1 MAVPDIVELGG
12 GQPVSGPLFAQ
23 SPFDQAVTAL
33 KRDLLA
39 EGGPAISPMRNYRFA
54 ILTYRPDE
62 EFTLRKEVRRLGEEL
77 TQQGWNVLSLSL
89 QALLI
94 GRLRAQ
100 GEDVLKIWIERE
112 RRTHAKDPGRALN
125 WLVEQVSRLIEGED
139 GLAADVV
146 DRIARFADDPAVTPD
161 RTIVF
166 IGRAGSLYPF
176 FRSSSLLK
184 HIDGKTRNLPVVLLY
199 PGERKDGNSLSFM
212 SRLPA
217 DRDYRPRI
225 YS

>member
-1 MAVPDIVELGG
+1 M
-12 GQPVSGPLFAQ
+12 SGPLFAE
-23 SPFDQAVTAL
+23 SPLDQAVSAL
-33 KRDLLA
+33 RRDLLSD
-39 EGGPAISPMRNYRFA
+39 GGPAISPMRNYRFA
-54 ILTYRPDE
+54 ILTYRPDD
-62 EFTLRKEVRRLGEEL
+62 EFKLRKEVRRLGDEL
-77 TQQGWNVLSLSL
+77 TGQGWSVLSLSL
-89 QALLI
+89 QALLLR
-94 GRLRAQ
+94 RLRDQ
-100 GEDVLKIWIERE
+100 GDGVLETWIERE
-112 RRTHAKDPGRALN
+112 RRTYARDPDRALT
-125 WLVEQVSRLIEGED
+125 WLVQQVSRLIEGES

-166 IGRAGSLYPF
+166 VGRAGSLYPF

>member
-1 MAVPDIVELGG
+1 VTGF
-12 GQPVSGPLFAQ
+12 LFAQ
-23 SPFDQAVTAL
+23 SPLDQAVTAL
-33 KRDLLA
+33 RRDLLA

-54 ILTYRPDE
+54 ILTYGPE
-62 EFTLRKEVRRLGEEL
+62 HEFDLRKKVRGLGDEL
-77 TQQGWNVLSLSL
+77 AGQGWSVLSLSL

-94 GRLRAQ
+94 RRLRDQ
-100 GEDVLKIWIERE
+100 GEGVLETWIERE
-112 RRTHAKDPGRALN
+112 RRTHAKNPGRALT
-125 WLVEQVSRLIEGED
+125 WLIQQISGLIEGEA

-161 RTIVF
+161 RTVIF

-199 PGERKDGNSLSFM
+199 PGERKEGNSLSFM